1 MTETHKHISAND
13 IAIELIMPEKLMK
26 TLVLKYYE
34 DHDISLSS
42 GLSHRQKLKLDKY
55 IAVKLNVSTHAA
67 SLRLYNLGLCYP

>member
-1 MTETHKHISAND
+1 MTETYKNIVANN

-26 TLVLKYYE
+26 ALVLKYYE
-34 DHDISLSS
+34 DHNISLSS

-55 IAVKLNVSTHAA
+55 IAEKLNVSTHAA